1 MSHQYVRKNWD
12 VLLVGLAPKVRKQSV
27 SNTRVDPG
35 GKYGCTSCP
44 KRVLSWVVAHLPSRT
59 MHEVPELRGASI
71 LREICFEL
79 AGRALSRIVHFVSR
93 HALRWLQGPN
103 GVHSRIQ

>member
-1 MSHQYVRKNWD
+1 MSHQYVPKNGD
-12 VLLVGLAPKVRKQSV
+12 VLLVVLAPKMRKQSV

-35 GKYGCTSCP
+35 GSMDAPLVRIGYCHG
-44 KRVLSWVVAHLPSRT
+44 VVAHLPSRT

-79 AGRALSRIVHFVSR
+79 VGRALSRIVHFVSR
-93 HALRWLQGPN
+93 HALRWLQGK
-103 GVHSRIQ
+103 R

>member
-1 MSHQYVRKNWD
+1 MIHLYVPKNGD
-12 VLLVGLAPKVRKQSV
+12 VLLVVLAPKVRKQSV

-35 GKYGCTSCP
+35 RKYGRTSCL
-44 KRVLSWVVAHLPSRT
+44 LSRVVAHLPSRS

-79 AGRALSRIVHFVSR
+79 VGRAL
-93 HALRWLQGPN
+93 
-103 GVHSRIQ
+103 